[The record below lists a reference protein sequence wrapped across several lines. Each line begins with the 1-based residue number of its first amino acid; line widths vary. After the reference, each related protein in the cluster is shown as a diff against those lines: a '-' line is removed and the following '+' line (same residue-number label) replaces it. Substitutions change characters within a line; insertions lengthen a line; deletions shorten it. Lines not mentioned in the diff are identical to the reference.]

1 MNKYDFALSFIRAP
15 WLKRISDRSF
25 LLAVAAGAI
34 GLYLF
39 QQKAIDGQTLVALI
53 GSTWAP
59 WILGSNAKDAIAIHG
74 ALKGNAPDTVNAGG
88 EPVFQD
94 SISRGEVI
102 PSE

>member
-15 WLKRISDRSF
+15 WAKRLTDRSF
-25 LLAVAAGAI
+25 ILAVAAGLV

-59 WILGSNAKDAIAIHG
+59 WIIGNNAKDAVAIHG
-74 ALKGNAPDTVNAGG
+74 ALKGDAPETVNAGG
-88 EPVFQD
+88 DVTVGAAPVAESEPN
-94 SISRGEVI
+94 E
-102 PSE
+102 